1 MEAKEME
8 QKQLWFRLHCD
19 YYKRGHLDKVDES
32 DYKKKKTIH
41 SENNHNYYETKS
53 FKRDRYNQLKKAY
66 VSWEAR

>member
-1 MEAKEME
+1 ME
-8 QKQLWFRLHCD
+8 QKQLWFRSHCD

-32 DYKKKKTIH
+32 DYRKKKTIH

-53 FKRDRYNQLKKAY
+53 SKRDRFNQLKKAY